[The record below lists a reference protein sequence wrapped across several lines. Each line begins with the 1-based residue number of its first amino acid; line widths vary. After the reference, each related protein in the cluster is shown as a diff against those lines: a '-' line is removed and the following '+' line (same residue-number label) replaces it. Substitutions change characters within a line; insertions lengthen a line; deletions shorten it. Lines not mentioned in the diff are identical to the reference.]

1 MGDRHVNPNRA
12 MPKLVRAINKRID
25 QCKAYTSHHHNTDW
39 KNGIHAASTYI
50 LRLLESMQ
58 ETRWNE
64 KFQPQLEMGQLL
76 VDDWKGLHDMYT
88 NCED

>member
-1 MGDRHVNPNRA
+1 M
-12 MPKLVRAINKRID
+12 

-39 KNGIHAASTYI
+39 KNGVHAASTYM